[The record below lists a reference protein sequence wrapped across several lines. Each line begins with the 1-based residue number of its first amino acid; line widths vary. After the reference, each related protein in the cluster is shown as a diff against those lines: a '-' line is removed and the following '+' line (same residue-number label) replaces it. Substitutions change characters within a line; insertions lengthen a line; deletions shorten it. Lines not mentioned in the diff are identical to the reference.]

1 LRAEVEKSSIFLN
14 KKISSKRLLEKEK
27 VLDLKMNLKAMSQLT
42 EITEILIEEN
52 FKRKRVVKSVS
63 MGRNQKK

>member
-1 LRAEVEKSSIFLN
+1 MEKSSIFLN